1 MGKFLNTV
9 CSLSLFTIL
18 TGGLWNPENLAIQ
31 TRDEQTKRKTSDQ
44 SSLVV

>member
-1 MGKFLNTV
+1 MKRFLNTV

-18 TGGLWNPENLAIQ
+18 TGGLWNPEHLAIQ
-31 TRDEQTKRKTSDQ
+31 TRDEQTKRRDTDQ